1 MRLSQIAVKKPV
13 TISMIFTGILIF
25 GLLAFSALKL
35 DILPEAEY
43 PSLTVVTVLP
53 GASSEDVEQQ
63 VTKLLEKQLAGVPKI
78 KSLKSVSKENVSFIM
93 LEFNFGTVIGDAT
106 NDVRD
111 RIGPVKKI
119 LPSYAYDPLILKVDS
134 SMVPVMMYGVSAKE
148 SAPGLAKII
157 DDRIEGRLKQVDGI
171 GGLITLAAPK
181 REIEIIVDP
190 IKLRSSGISV
200 AMIAKLLETQN
211 ISVPG
216 GSIKT
221 GGMDLSVRV
230 PAEFE
235 SVDEIGEIQIP
246 ARDGSMVKLSS
257 LAEIRDKLKDQDLSV
272 RAEGKTMAV
281 IMTQKQSG
289 ANTLEVAQNIK
300 AAMEEIRKNV
310 PADVV
315 IEELND
321 ASEVINL
328 SISNL
333 GTTAAYA
340 MIFVILVIL
349 FFLREWRGSLIIT
362 LTIPFS
368 LIIGLIFMYV
378 CGYTINI
385 FSLMAL
391 SITLGMVV
399 DNTVVVFE
407 NITRHIEEGAR
418 PAEAAIFGAG
428 EMTSAISAST
438 LTTIAVFIPLA
449 FVSGIVG
456 LLFKQLAFVASITI
470 AASLLVSLSLAP
482 MLSSVLMKRKIKE
495 KKHGFL
501 YNLSEKL
508 FVFVENLYKSLLG
521 LNIRFR
527 WFVVIA
533 VAAVFFFTV
542 KAGLSTGTDY
552 IPEFDMGDIV
562 ATAELESSVDAEQS
576 EAVARKIEEIV
587 KRNVDEKDIRTY
599 YTITGQTDNGL
610 LSMFGFSEGKNIAT
624 IMAKIVNRNQRSY
637 HIKTVAAKIRK
648 EVEEIPEV
656 VSFNMTA
663 GSLLQSAMLGSSKP
677 IEIKI
682 KGNDLKKLAE
692 TGDKL
697 QKVLEEQPYLQDVE
711 STVDRGKPEVTVK
724 FDRVKLARLGINAGM
739 AALAV
744 RESLY
749 GADSGNYKQDND
761 EYDIVIRYD
770 KE

>member
-35 DILPEAEY
+35 DILPQAEY

-111 RIGPVKKI
+111 RIDPVKKI
-119 LPSYAYDPLILKVDS
+119 LPSYAFDPMILKVDS
-134 SMVPVMMYGVSAKE
+134 SMVPVIMYGISAKE
-148 SAPGLAKII
+148 SEAGLAKII

-181 REIEIIVDP
+181 REIEIVVDP
-190 IKLRSSGISV
+190 VKLRSSGISV

-216 GSIKT
+216 GNIKT

-257 LAEIRDKLKDQDLSV
+257 LAEIKDRLKDQDLSV

-289 ANTLEVAQNIK
+289 ANTLEVARNIK

-310 PADVV
+310 PKDVV

-321 ASEVINL
+321 ASEVIEL
-328 SISNL
+328 SIKNL
-333 GTTAAYA
+333 ATTAAYA

-378 CGYTINI
+378 WGYTINI

-407 NITRHIEEGAR
+407 NITRHIEEGSR

-456 LLFKQLAFVASITI
+456 LLFKQLAFVASVTI

-482 MLSSVLMKRKIKE
+482 MLSSILMKRKIKE

-501 YNLSEKL
+501 YNISEKL

-521 LNIRFR
+521 LNIRLR
-527 WFVVIA
+527 WFVVII
-533 VAAVFFFTV
+533 VAAVFFFHSIV
-542 KAGLSTGTDY
+542 LIFHSLS
-552 IPEFDMGDIV
+552 
-562 ATAELESSVDAEQS
+562 
-576 EAVARKIEEIV
+576 
-587 KRNVDEKDIRTY
+587 
-599 YTITGQTDNGL
+599 
-610 LSMFGFSEGKNIAT
+610 
-624 IMAKIVNRNQRSY
+624 
-637 HIKTVAAKIRK
+637 
-648 EVEEIPEV
+648 
-656 VSFNMTA
+656 
-663 GSLLQSAMLGSSKP
+663 
-677 IEIKI
+677 
-682 KGNDLKKLAE
+682 
-692 TGDKL
+692 
-697 QKVLEEQPYLQDVE
+697 
-711 STVDRGKPEVTVK
+711 
-724 FDRVKLARLGINAGM
+724 
-739 AALAV
+739 
-744 RESLY
+744 
-749 GADSGNYKQDND
+749 
-761 EYDIVIRYD
+761 
-770 KE
+770 

>member
-1 MRLSQIAVKKPV
+1 
-13 TISMIFTGILIF
+13 
-25 GLLAFSALKL
+25 
-35 DILPEAEY
+35 
-43 PSLTVVTVLP
+43 
-53 GASSEDVEQQ
+53 
-63 VTKLLEKQLAGVPKI
+63 
-78 KSLKSVSKENVSFIM
+78 
-93 LEFNFGTVIGDAT
+93 
-106 NDVRD
+106 
-111 RIGPVKKI
+111 
-119 LPSYAYDPLILKVDS
+119 
-134 SMVPVMMYGVSAKE
+134 
-148 SAPGLAKII
+148 
-157 DDRIEGRLKQVDGI
+157 
-171 GGLITLAAPK
+171 
-181 REIEIIVDP
+181 
-190 IKLRSSGISV
+190 
-200 AMIAKLLETQN
+200 
-211 ISVPG
+211 
-216 GSIKT
+216 
-221 GGMDLSVRV
+221 
-230 PAEFE
+230 
-235 SVDEIGEIQIP
+235 
-246 ARDGSMVKLSS
+246 
-257 LAEIRDKLKDQDLSV
+257 
-272 RAEGKTMAV
+272 
-281 IMTQKQSG
+281 
-289 ANTLEVAQNIK
+289 
-300 AAMEEIRKNV
+300 
-310 PADVV
+310 
-315 IEELND
+315 
-321 ASEVINL
+321 
-328 SISNL
+328 
-333 GTTAAYA
+333 
-340 MIFVILVIL
+340 
-349 FFLREWRGSLIIT
+349 
-362 LTIPFS
+362 
-368 LIIGLIFMYV
+368 
-378 CGYTINI
+378 
-385 FSLMAL
+385 
-391 SITLGMVV
+391 
-399 DNTVVVFE
+399 
-407 NITRHIEEGAR
+407 
-418 PAEAAIFGAG
+418 
-428 EMTSAISAST
+428 MTSAISAST

-501 YNLSEKL
+501 YNISEKL

-576 EAVARKIEEIV
+576 EAVAKKIEEIV
-587 KRNVDEKDIRTY
+587 KRNVDEKDLRTY

-637 HIKTVAAKIRK
+637 HIKTVATKIRK

-770 KE
+770 KEKRSKISDLKNIMLTSASGELIPLSAVGIIEETDGPTQILHETQQRIVYLKLTLNDISLGEATKNVMEIIKNEEIDPDVYIELGGQVVDQQSTFGDMKLLFLLSLFLIYAIMASQFESLRDPFIIMFTVPLSIIGVIWAFILTGTTLSAVTFVGIIMLLGIVVNNGIVLVDYTNLLRGRGYTIIEAIKEGGRSRLRPVLMTAITTIIGMFPMALNNGAGSEIWKPLGITVIGGLTVATLVTLLLIPAIYAIMHTREMIKEAKTAKAEAEGGAK